1 MNDFPVLSV
10 LGLLP
15 FAAALVVAVLPS
27 GRELL
32 AKQIALAVSLIML
45 GLTVAMA
52 LSFEP
57 DAAEPFQFV
66 EKTPWIEHFGIS
78 YALGVDGIALVL
90 IAMAVSLAPVVVLA
104 GWNDA
109 DDNERHRPQTYFAL
123 ILALLGCIVFV
134 FAATDLFLFY
144 VAFEVMLV
152 PVYFLIGM
160 FGRGQR
166 TYAAVKFLLYSL
178 LGGLLLLAALIGLYV
193 VSAQELGTGTFDWTL
208 LAGMPIDA
216 DTQKILFAG
225 FFFAFA
231 VKAPMVPV
239 HTWLPDA
246 AASGTPATST
256 LLVGVLDK
264 VATFAMLRLVLP
276 IFPDASEWAAPFV
289 VTLAVISIVYGALVA
304 IGQTDMYRLIAYA
317 SVSHFGFMI
326 LGIFAFTEIG
336 GSGAMVYMVAHGLS
350 TAALFLVAGFLVK
363 RRGSSLIPS
372 FGGVQR
378 VAPLLAGFF
387 LFAGLSSLAMPGMAS
402 FVGELT
408 VLIGSYQRWPVA
420 AAIAVIGIVLSSL
433 YVLIM
438 YQRVAQ
444 GPETEN
450 VKGMRDAVPREVV
463 AIAPIIALTLA
474 IGVFPKPIFD
484 VVNPAIERTYSFL
497 QVDPVEAD
505 VPVGDVTTDDAASEG
520 EETE

>member
-1 MNDFPVLSV
+1 VTDFPVLTV
-10 LGLLP
+10 LGVLP
-15 FAAALVVAVLPS
+15 FVAALAVAALPQ

-32 AKQIALAVSLIML
+32 AKQITLIVTLVML

-52 LSFEP
+52 LAFDP
-57 DAAEPFQFV
+57 DSAEPFQFV
-66 EKTPWIEHFGIS
+66 EKTPWIERFGIS
-78 YALGVDGIALVL
+78 YAVGVDGIALVL
-90 IAMAVSLAPVVVLA
+90 IAMAMSLAPVVVLA

-123 ILALLGCIVFV
+123 MLALLGCIVFV

-144 VAFEVMLV
+144 VAFEVMLI

-193 VSAQELGTGTFDWTL
+193 VSARELGAGTFDWTL
-208 LAGMPIDA
+208 LAGMPIDV

-231 VKAPMVPV
+231 VKAPMFPV

-246 AASGTPATST
+246 AASATPATST

-289 VTLAVISIVYGALVA
+289 VVLAVVSIVYGALVA
-304 IGQTDMYRLIAYA
+304 IGQTDMNRLIAYT
-317 SVSHFGFMI
+317 SVSHFGFII
-326 LGIFAFTEIG
+326 LGIFAFTEIA
-336 GSGAMVYMVAHGLS
+336 GSGSMIYMVAHGLS

-378 VAPLLAGFF
+378 VAPVLAGLF
-387 LFAGLSSLAMPGMAS
+387 LFAGLSGLAMPGMAS

-420 AAIAVIGIVLSSL
+420 AVIAVIGIVLSAL
-433 YVLIM
+433 YILIM
-438 YQRVAQ
+438 YQRVAH
-444 GPETEN
+444 GPITEN
-450 VKGMRDAVPREVV
+450 VKGMVDAVPREVI

-474 IGVFPKPIFD
+474 VGVFPKPVFD
-484 VVNPAIERTYSFL
+484 VVNPAIDRTLDFVN
-497 QVDPVEAD
+497 VDPVEPEVD
-505 VPVGDVTTDDAASEG
+505 LSLEG
-520 EETE
+520 EVAD

>member
-1 MNDFPVLSV
+1 MDDFPVLTV
-10 LGLLP
+10 LGVLP
-15 FAAALVVAVLPS
+15 FAGALVVAAIPR

-32 AKQIALAVSLIML
+32 AKQIALFVTLVML
-45 GLTVAMA
+45 ALTVAMA
-52 LSFEP
+52 LAFEP
-57 DAAEPFQFV
+57 DAVEPFQFV
-66 EKTPWIEHFGIS
+66 EKTPWIEQFGIS

-90 IAMAVSLAPVVVLA
+90 IAMAVALGPVVILS

-109 DDNERHRPQTYFAL
+109 DENERHRPQTYFAL
-123 ILALLGCIVFV
+123 LLALMGCIIYV

-178 LGGLLLLAALIGLYV
+178 FGGLLLLAALIGLYV

-208 LAGMPIDA
+208 LAGMPIDP
-216 DTQKILFAG
+216 DVQKLLFAG

-231 VKAPMVPV
+231 IKAPMVPL

-246 AASGTPATST
+246 TASGTPATST

-264 VATFAMLRLVLP
+264 VATFAMLRLVIP

-289 VTLAVISIVYGALVA
+289 VTLAVVSIVYGALVA

-317 SVSHFGFMI
+317 SVSHFGFII
-326 LGIFAFTEIG
+326 LGVFAFTEIG
-336 GSGAMVYMVAHGLS
+336 GSGSVVYMVAHGLS
-350 TAALFLVAGFLVK
+350 TAALFVVAGYLVK

-372 FGGVQR
+372 FGGAQR
-378 VAPLLAGFF
+378 VAPILAGFF

-438 YQRVAQ
+438 YQRVAT
-444 GPETEN
+444 GPVTEN
-450 VKGMRDAVPREVV
+450 VKGMRDALPREVV
-463 AIAPIIALTLA
+463 AFAPIIALTIA
-474 IGVFPKPIFD
+474 VGVFPKPVFD

-497 QVDPVEAD
+497 NVELVEPTVPDVD
-505 VPVGDVTTDDAASEG
+505 GLTDSALTEG
-520 EETE
+520 EE

>member
-1 MNDFPVLSV
+1 VNDFPVLTV
-10 LGLLP
+10 LGVLP
-15 FAAALVVAVLPS
+15 FVAALAVASLPR

-32 AKQIALAVSLIML
+32 AKQISLLVTLVML

-52 LSFEP
+52 LAFNP
-57 DAAEPFQFV
+57 DSAEPFQFV
-66 EKTPWIEHFGIS
+66 EKTPWIEQFGIS
-78 YALGVDGIALVL
+78 YAVGVDGIALVL
-90 IAMAVSLAPVVVLA
+90 IAMAMSLAPVVVLA

-144 VAFEVMLV
+144 VAFEVMLI

-193 VSAQELGTGTFDWTL
+193 VSARELGSGTFDWTL
-208 LAGMPIDA
+208 LAGLPIDA

-231 VKAPMVPV
+231 VKAPMFPV

-246 AASGTPATST
+246 AASATPATST

-289 VTLAVISIVYGALVA
+289 VVLAVVSIVYGALVA
-304 IGQTDMYRLIAYA
+304 IGQTDMYRLIAYT
-317 SVSHFGFMI
+317 SVSHFGFII
-326 LGIFAFTEIG
+326 LGIFSFTEIA
-336 GSGAMVYMVAHGLS
+336 GSGSMIYMVAHGLS

-372 FGGVQR
+372 FGGLQR
-378 VAPLLAGFF
+378 VAPVLAGLF
-387 LFAGLSSLAMPGMAS
+387 LFAGLSGLAMPGMAS

-420 AAIAVIGIVLSSL
+420 AVIAVIGIVLSAL
-433 YVLIM
+433 YILIM
-438 YQRVAQ
+438 YQRVAH
-444 GPETEN
+444 GPVTEN
-450 VKGMRDAVPREVV
+450 VKGMVDAVPREVF

-474 IGVFPKPIFD
+474 VGVFPKPVFD
-484 VVNPAIERTYSFL
+484 VVNPAIDRTLEFVS
-497 QVDPVEAD
+497 VDPVEPD
-505 VPVGDVTTDDAASEG
+505 IDLSLEG
-520 EETE
+520 EVAE